1 MAALA
6 AVPVIVDKKA
16 MNKRNPAV
24 SKTEAELDAM
34 RRGGKILQAAHQAA
48 RQLAVPGAKLTE
60 LDAAAEAVIVEAGG
74 IPAFKGYHGFPATL
88 CTMVNSEVVHGIPD
102 DRELKA
108 GDILSVD
115 CGVIFE
121 DLITDAAFTVIVGG
135 AETNPK
141 RAQFSEAVYAAL
153 QAGCRVAKTGNRL
166 GDIGYA
172 IESHI
177 KQAGYTVIKD
187 FTGHGVGYDMH
198 EDPYVLN
205 YGKPGTGQ
213 ILTEGMT
220 ICIEPIIAM
229 GKSEYKTLSDGWT
242 VVTLDGQD
250 ACQWEHCG
258 VVTKDGLEIFA

>member
-1 MAALA
+1 
-6 AVPVIVDKKA
+6 
-16 MNKRNPAV
+16 MNKRNPATP
-24 SKTEAELDAM
+24 KTADQIDAM

-48 RQLAVPGAKLTE
+48 RALAVPGARLID
-60 LDAAAEAVIVEAGG
+60 LDTAAEAVIREAGG
-74 IPAFKGYHGFPATL
+74 LPAFKGYQGFPATL

-102 DRELKA
+102 ERTLQA

-135 AETNPK
+135 EETNPK
-141 RAQFSEAVYAAL
+141 RAQFSQAVYEAL
-153 QAGCRVAKTGNRL
+153 QAGCKVAKAGNRL

-172 IESHI
+172 VQSQI
-177 KQAGYTVIKD
+177 KKSGYTVIKD

-205 YGKPGTGQ
+205 YGQPGTGQ

-229 GKSEYKTLSDGWT
+229 GRPGYKTLSDGWT

-258 VVTKDGLEIFA
+258 VVTKSGFEIFA